1 MLTHISVRGA
11 REHNLKGVDVDIPR
25 DTLTVITGLS
35 GSGKSSLAFDTIYAE
50 GQRRYVES
58 LSAYARQF
66 LEMMQKPDVDHIE
79 GLSPAISIEQKTTS
93 RNPRSTVAT
102 VTEIYDYMRLLWA
115 RVGIP
120 YSPATGLPIAAQ
132 TVSQMVDR
140 VMALPAGTRA
150 LLLAPVVRGR
160 KGEFKKDMAEWQ
172 RAGFT
177 RVRIDGEIYEI
188 DEAPA
193 LDKKYKHDVE
203 VVVDRVVV
211 GPDVATRLADSFE
224 TALKLADG
232 LAYVD
237 LVDGTVA
244 GLPTPSPLGGEGRGE
259 GAPQAASPVAPPH
272 PTLSPDGERAKGNSG
287 DSRTPFVSSEVE
299 KQAPSDAL
307 ATLGG
312 AMKGAGV
319 PANRI
324 VFSEKFACPVSGF
337 TIAEIEPRLFSF
349 NAPQGACPACDGLG
363 EKMLFDEELVVPNHA
378 LSLKKGAVVPWAK
391 SQPPSPYY
399 MQVLGS
405 LAREFGFSLD
415 TSWGDLPGEVQLIIL
430 HGTGGKPVTLTFVDG
445 RKSYDVKKPFEGVI
459 GNLNRRL
466 LSTESAWMREELSKY
481 QSSAPCETCHGA
493 RLKPEALAVK
503 IGMRDIS
510 SVTHL
515 SVVDALAWFAGVPEM
530 LTAQQREIARAIL
543 KEIDERLGFLNNVGL
558 DYLNLDRTSGTL
570 SGGESQR
577 IRLASQIGSGLSGVL
592 YVLDEPS
599 IGLHQRDNDM
609 LLATLRRLRDL
620 GNTVLV
626 VEHDEDA
633 IRSADYILDMG
644 PGAGVHGGAVV
655 ARGTL
660 DEILATKGSVTADY
674 LNGTRRIEVPTKR
687 RKGNGK
693 KLTLT
698 GATANNLK
706 NVTASIPLGTFTCV
720 TGVSGSG
727 KSSFTIDTLYAAAA
741 RALNGARIVSGKYE
755 KITGLQHLDK
765 VIDIDQSPIGRTPRS
780 NPATYTGAF
789 TQIRDWFAGLPES
802 LARGYKPGRFSFNVK
817 GGRCEACSGD
827 GLIKIEMHF
836 LPDVYVTCDV
846 CAGRRYNRETLEVKF
861 KGMSIADVLDM
872 TVEDAVEFF
881 KAVPPIREKM
891 AMLAEVGLG
900 YVKVGQQATTL
911 SGGEAQRVKL
921 AKELARRST
930 GQTLYILDE
939 PTTGLHFEDVR
950 KLLEVLHALV
960 EQGNTV
966 VVIEHN
972 LDVIKTADWV
982 LDLGPE
988 GGVKG
993 GEVVAEGT
1001 PEQVVKEGRS
1011 FTGRYLAPL
1020 LGKVPVAV
1028 A

>member
-1 MLTHISVRGA
+1 MALTTISVRGA
-11 REHNLKGVDVDIPR
+11 REHNLKDVSVDIPR

-66 LEMMQKPDVDHIE
+66 LELMQKPDVDHIE

-115 RVGIP
+115 RVGVP

-140 VMALPAGTRA
+140 VMTLPEGTR
-150 LLLAPVVRGR
+150 LYLLAPVVRGR
-160 KGEFKKDMAEWQ
+160 KGEYRKELAEWQ
-172 RAGFT
+172 KAGFT
-177 RVRIDGEIYEI
+177 RVRIDGQVHEI

-193 LDKKYKHDVE
+193 LDKKYKHDIE
-203 VVVDRVVV
+203 VVVDRLVVRE
-211 GPDVATRLADSFE
+211 DVATRLADSFE

-237 LVDGTVA
+237 PADPVE
-244 GLPTPSPLGGEGRGE
+244 PRTPESVVLGDH
-259 GAPQAASPVAPPH
+259 APP
-272 PTLSPDGERAKGNSG
+272 G
-287 DSRTPFVSSEVE
+287 
-299 KQAPSDAL
+299 
-307 ATLGG
+307 
-312 AMKGAGV
+312 
-319 PANRI
+319 RI

-363 EKMLFDEELVVPNHA
+363 EKLVFDEDLIVPNHE
-378 LSLKKGAVVPWAK
+378 LSIKKGAVVPWAK
-391 SQPPSPYY
+391 SNPPSPYY
-399 MQVLGS
+399 MQVMAS

-415 TSWGDLPGEVQLIIL
+415 TAWGELHPEIADKIL
-430 HGTGGKPVTLTFVDG
+430 YGTEGKPVTLTFIDG
-445 RKSYDVKKPFEGVI
+445 KKSYDVKKPFEGVI

-466 LSTESAWMREELSKY
+466 LQTESAWMKEELSKY
-481 QSSAPCETCHGA
+481 QSSQPCEVCKGA

-503 IGMRDIS
+503 IAGEDIS
-510 SVTHL
+510 HATRM
-515 SVVDALAWFAGVPEM
+515 SVVDALAFFTDLPNHLGD
-530 LTAQQREIARAIL
+530 QQRAIAERIL
-543 KEIDERLGFLNNVGL
+543 KEIIERLGFLNNVGL

-620 GNTVLV
+620 GNTVIV

-633 IRSADYILDMG
+633 IRMADYVIDMG
-644 PGAGVHGGAVV
+644 PGAGVHGGQIV
-655 ARGTL
+655 AQGTL
-660 DEILATKGSVTADY
+660 KQLLKSKTSITADY
-674 LNGTRRIEVPTKR
+674 LNGTREVPVPAKR
-687 RKGNGK
+687 RKGSGK
-693 KLTLT
+693 KLTVHN
-698 GATANNLK
+698 ATANNLTG
-706 NVTASIPLGTFTCV
+706 VTASIPLGTFTCI

-741 RALNGARIVSGKYE
+741 RTLNGARILAGKHD

-802 LARGYKPGRFSFNVK
+802 QARGYKPGRFSFNVK
-817 GGRCEACSGD
+817 GGRCEACQGD
-827 GLIKIEMHF
+827 GVLKIEMHF

-846 CAGRRYNRETLEVKF
+846 CHGARYNRETLEVKH
-861 KGMSIADVLDM
+861 KGHSIADVLDM
-872 TVEDAVEFF
+872 TVEDAASFF
-881 KAVPPIREKM
+881 ANVPPIRDKM
-891 AMLAEVGLG
+891 AMLVEVGLG

-921 AKELARRST
+921 AKELSRRAT
-930 GQTLYILDE
+930 GNTLYILDE

-972 LDVIKTADWV
+972 LDVIKTADWIV
-982 LDLGPE
+982 DLGPE

-993 GEVVAEGT
+993 GEIVAVGT
-1001 PEQVVKEGRS
+1001 PEDVAKEPRS
-1011 FTGRYLAPL
+1011 FTGKYLAPL
-1020 LGKVPVAV
+1020 LRKR
-1028 A
+1028 